1 MNHSKIRKFGRVRRQ
16 RVALMRGLVRSLI
29 IHEKIKTTEAKAK
42 SLRPMIEKMLT
53 RAKVDS
59 VHNRRVLSAKLGN
72 DPEVV
77 DRLIKEIAP
86 KYKDRNGGY
95 TRITKIVSQSADAR
109 KNAIIEFV

>member
-1 MNHSKIRKFGRVRRQ
+1 MNHTTIRKFGRVRRQ
-16 RVALMRGLVRSLI
+16 RVALMRGLMRSLI

-42 SLRPMIEKMLT
+42 SLRPMIEKLVT

-72 DPEVV
+72 DPETVN
-77 DRLIKEIAP
+77 RLIKEIAP
-86 KYKDRNGGY
+86 KYIERNGGY
-95 TRITKIVSQSADAR
+95 TRITKVSDRSADAR